1 MRTFFRAAGL
11 LAVFALPRTG
21 AQARGGH
28 MASDLDI
35 GIVGLVCV
43 VIAIC
48 VVENYVRKWLWRRP
62 K

>member
-11 LAVFALPRTG
+11 LAVFALYGTG

-28 MASDLDI
+28 MASDLDV

-48 VVENYVRKWLWRRP
+48 VAESYVRKWLGRRR